1 MPRRVVSRRPSP
13 GTVWRAHSGPFEP
26 LRLVEISRNT
36 RPMSPVSSLAIKSS
50 SSPASSQIP
59 LQCGHRSIWTPWKD
73 SMRAPLNLDAVEG
86 LGGDIVTVLGA
97 LQVMRSALR
106 LEFIIQPL
114 LPAGCEH
121 FQILAGEVLVLVLA
135 WLV

>member
-1 MPRRVVSRRPSP
+1 
-13 GTVWRAHSGPFEP
+13 
-26 LRLVEISRNT
+26 
-36 RPMSPVSSLAIKSS
+36 MSPVSSLAIKSS

-59 LQCGHRSIWTPWKD
+59 LQ
-73 SMRAPLNLDAVEG
+73 VEG